1 MMLILKRNWIKI
13 ILLKDNRQLTKER
26 IEISYEKKQI
36 IIINER
42 GDFVKEL
49 NNLEYDNLIDETIN
63 ISILSKLLKMNLI
76 DDNEF
81 KILREEI
88 KKFY

>member
-1 MMLILKRNWIKI
+1 MLILKRNWIKI

>member
-1 MMLILKRNWIKI
+1 M
-13 ILLKDNRQLTKER
+13 KDNRQLTKER

>member
-1 MMLILKRNWIKI
+1 MLVLKRNWIKI

-81 KILREEI
+81 KILKEEI
-88 KKFY
+88 KRFY

>member
-1 MMLILKRNWIKI
+1 MN
-13 ILLKDNRQLTKER
+13 
-26 IEISYEKKQI
+26 
-36 IIINER
+36 
-42 GDFVKEL
+42 EL

-76 DDNEF
+76 DDSEF
-81 KILREEI
+81 EFLKEEI

>member
-1 MMLILKRNWIKI
+1 M
-13 ILLKDNRQLTKER
+13 
-26 IEISYEKKQI
+26 
-36 IIINER
+36 
-42 GDFVKEL
+42 KEL

-81 KILREEI
+81 KILKEEI
-88 KKFY
+88 KIFY

>member
-1 MMLILKRNWIKI
+1 M
-13 ILLKDNRQLTKER
+13 
-26 IEISYEKKQI
+26 
-36 IIINER
+36 
-42 GDFVKEL
+42 KEL